1 VTTDGRR
8 RDTRERLVRAA
19 TGLFRRRGVSGTGLA
34 EVCARAGVTKGVFMH
49 HFPGGKEELAAAV
62 IARNGED
69 VRRALTGL
77 GPAQALTMAAAVET
91 YFASYAGL
99 LRAKGTNF
107 GCPVAAGVVDAS
119 ENSPAVR
126 QATHVAF
133 DGWRAAL
140 RALPGAPSAVPVDE
154 LVVAA
159 LEGGILLARAAQD
172 PYVLERVGH
181 ALADLI
187 DADARTSGL
196 LVSLSLGRHS
206 RQCSTG
212 PCGAW

>member
-1 VTTDGRR
+1 VTGDGRR
-8 RDTRERLVRAA
+8 TDTRERLVRAA
-19 TGLFRRRGVSGTGLA
+19 TGLFRRRGISGTGLA
-34 EVCARAGVTKGVFMH
+34 EICARAGVTKGVFTH

-69 VRRALTGL
+69 VRQALAGP
-77 GPAQALTMAAAVET
+77 GPARTPTMAAAVQT

-99 LRAKGTNF
+99 LRAKGTSF

-119 ENSPAVR
+119 ENSPAVT
-126 QATHVAF
+126 QATHAAF
-133 DGWRAAL
+133 DGWRAAV
-140 RALPGAPSAVPVDE
+140 RALPGAPSSVPVDE

-172 PYVLERVGH
+172 PSVLERVGH

-187 DADARTSGL
+187 ESSA
-196 LVSLSLGRHS
+196 
-206 RQCSTG
+206 
-212 PCGAW
+212 

>member
-1 VTTDGRR
+1 MTADGRR

-19 TGLFRRRGVSGTGLA
+19 TGLFRRRGVSGTGLS
-34 EVCARAGVTKGVFMH
+34 EICARAGVTKGVFTH

-69 VRRALTGL
+69 VRRALTGS
-77 GPAQALTMAAAVET
+77 GRALTMAVAVET
-91 YFASYAGL
+91 YFTSYAGL

-119 ENSPAVR
+119 ESSPAVR
-126 QATHVAF
+126 QATHTAF

-140 RALPGAPSAVPVDE
+140 RALPGPPSSVPVDE

-159 LEGGILLARAAQD
+159 LEGGILLARAGQD
-172 PYVLERVGH
+172 PGVLERIGH

-187 DADARTSGL
+187 DADVRTSEL
-196 LVSLSLGRHS
+196 
-206 RQCSTG
+206 
-212 PCGAW
+212 

>member
-1 VTTDGRR
+1 MTADGRR

-34 EVCARAGVTKGVFMH
+34 VICARAGVTKGVFMH
-49 HFPGGKEELAAAV
+49 HFPGGKEELAVAV

-69 VRRALTGL
+69 VRRALTDP
-77 GPAQALTMAAAVET
+77 GPARALTMAAAVET

-99 LRAKGTNF
+99 LRAKGTDF

-119 ENSPAVR
+119 ESSPAVR
-126 QATHVAF
+126 QATQFAF

-140 RALPGAPSAVPVDE
+140 RALPGSPSSIPVDE

-159 LEGGILLARAAQD
+159 LEGGILLARAGQD
-172 PYVLERVGH
+172 PGVLERIGH
-181 ALADLI
+181 ALAGLI
-187 DADARTSGL
+187 DADARTSEL
-196 LVSLSLGRHS
+196 W
-206 RQCSTG
+206 STTRDASWANG
-212 PCGAW
+212 ET